1 MSILFL
7 VVAFA
12 RMDSSFSSDP
22 KLQHFGP
29 STLYATMGERLDS
42 RPLLEKLLQGLS
54 SEEVDAANRKPVE
67 YIYPY
72 ARLSAMRYSRDLDLL
87 RFQIN
92 FERSTY
98 EDWEIEHLQE
108 NRTRSRSFISE
119 LTASHRSL
127 SRHSDPSSSS
137 WRTLQV
143 DYDEILA
150 QARQFEEDLK
160 DHLTTYVGIMSL
172 KESKKSIQLAD
183 SVRRITQLAFIFVPL
198 TFVTSI
204 FGMNLEEFGNGNI
217 KIWVFLVVASA
228 MTVTVF
234 ALLIV
239 SRHFRKWYKAHF
251 KSLRVILALSKYLP
265 REAFW
270 FSIFCLYHRPKTQG
284 HLFGSLGLYYRLLS
298 NGDDWFPPTA
308 FRTVTDNRLQL
319 SIKLS
324 PFWLEKAEVVW
335 KFFLKKNWEHK
346 TYYWRLKKGVPKL
359 QAAS

>member
-1 MSILFL
+1 
-7 VVAFA
+7 
-12 RMDSSFSSDP
+12 MDSPFSSDP
-22 KLQHFGP
+22 KLQHFDPG
-29 STLYATMGERLDS
+29 TLYATMEERLDS
-42 RPLLEKLLQGLS
+42 LPLLERLLQRLS
-54 SEEVDAANRKPVE
+54 NEEVEAANRKPVE

-72 ARLSAMRYSRDLDLL
+72 ARLSTMGYSRDLDLV
-87 RFQIN
+87 RSEVN

-98 EDWEIEHLQE
+98 EDWEIEHLKE
-108 NRTRSRSFISE
+108 NRTLSRSIISE

-127 SRHSDPSSSS
+127 SRHSDPSSNS
-137 WRTLQV
+137 WRALQI

-160 DHLTTYVGIMSL
+160 DHMTTYVGIMTL

-204 FGMNLEEFGNGNI
+204 FGMNLEGFGNGNI
-217 KIWVFLVVASA
+217 KTWVFLVVASA

-234 ALLIV
+234 ALLIM
-239 SRHFRKWYKAHF
+239 SRHFRKWYRSHL

-284 HLFGSLGLYYRLLS
+284 QLLGGLGLYYRLLS

-319 SIKLS
+319 NVKLS
-324 PFWLEKAEVVW
+324 PFWFKKAEVVW
-335 KFFLKKNWEHK
+335 KFFLENGWEHRN
-346 TYYWRLKKGVPKL
+346 YYWRLKKGLPKL
-359 QAAS
+359 RAAS